1 MLIYFEPGSLCDL
14 PSDLVLAPLP
24 ARRQLWEAGDEFAW
38 TTESQKEPG
47 VRTSYGLARDGEIVK
62 VDEGQLSCSDAWLSP
77 QYWAAETSTRSTAS
91 WEDWCSGMDGFGGL
105 IMLAAS
111 LIV

>member
-1 MLIYFEPGSLCDL
+1 MLIYFEPGALCDL

-38 TTESQKEPG
+38 RMESQKEPG
-47 VRTSYGLARDGEIVK
+47 IQISFGLARDGGIVEI
-62 VDEGQLSCSDAWLSP
+62 DEARLSCSDSWLS
-77 QYWAAETSTRSTAS
+77 WDAETTSRSTAS

-105 IMLAAS
+105 VMLAAS
-111 LIV
+111 LIT